1 MVVIPILRSCGSNAG
16 ILHLLSFAMPHAT
29 DLEKRKPYIVVQRRE
44 KAVVCHA
51 KCHCLATGVWLRLKK
66 WSGSPLLRQDEA
78 RRVKMVCMNMP
89 TTKRFSDIKSHATVF
104 KHIFVT
110 SCMTLIALY

>member
-29 DLEKRKPYIVVQRRE
+29 DLEKRKPYIVQRSE
-44 KAVVCHA
+44 KAVVSHA
-51 KCHCLATGVWLRLKK
+51 KCHCLATGVWLCLKK
-66 WSGSPLLRQDEA
+66 WSGSPLLRQGEA
-78 RRVKMVCMNMP
+78 RRVKMVCMNML
-89 TTKRFSDIKSHATVF
+89 TRKRFSDIKSHATVL

-110 SCMTLIALY
+110 SCMTHIALY